1 VQLDSLGMAKL
12 WSRGAKFGHV
22 TVDDAG

>member
-12 WSRGAKFGHV
+12 WSRRAKFGHV
-22 TVDDAG
+22 TADDAG